1 MIEFCILG
9 SGMAGSTIANLLS
22 KKSSVEIFDKAR
34 GAGGRSSNRRFKN
47 GASFDHGLQYIYP
60 KNKLFKRFLINLER
74 KKIIKKWE
82 GNHLDLTLR
91 VKRPGYKYI
100 GKKGNSDIQKY
111 LVKNISTNYKSS
123 IDKIIYK
130 KDHWVILV
138 NDKFYKCRNLIL
150 TCPYP
155 QMLTLARKY
164 LKKNLLKEK
173 IVMQPNITAMI
184 AIKKDYN
191 IPVSSIRFKNKILG
205 WATNENSKNRFK
217 TKFNLWTIQSNETFA
232 KKIIKKYKKRKKFY
246 LQVITKE
253 FLNILGL
260 KNSDIFFKE
269 LHGWK
274 YSHNNEPIKPN
285 SYWDKKLRL
294 GICGDWFNG
303 PRVEDA
309 WISAQDL
316 YKKIKK

>member
-138 NDKFYKCRNLIL
+138 NNKFYRCRNLIL

-191 IPVSSIRFKNKILG
+191 IPVSSIRFKNKTNGGRAYVFYQHGIPVIHDLSPSSFDFMG
-205 WATNENSKNRFK
+205 RTGEYICGHDTDSYFREMVKLTNPDTRNRISKVNKDIFERDFNAVNYCQKLVEFIDNEVTNE
-217 TKFNLWTIQSNETFA
+217 
-232 KKIIKKYKKRKKFY
+232 
-246 LQVITKE
+246 
-253 FLNILGL
+253 
-260 KNSDIFFKE
+260 
-269 LHGWK
+269 
-274 YSHNNEPIKPN
+274 
-285 SYWDKKLRL
+285 
-294 GICGDWFNG
+294 
-303 PRVEDA
+303 
-309 WISAQDL
+309 
-316 YKKIKK
+316 

>member
-1 MIEFCILG
+1 
-9 SGMAGSTIANLLS
+9 
-22 KKSSVEIFDKAR
+22 
-34 GAGGRSSNRRFKN
+34 
-47 GASFDHGLQYIYP
+47 
-60 KNKLFKRFLINLER
+60 
-74 KKIIKKWE
+74 
-82 GNHLDLTLR
+82 
-91 VKRPGYKYI
+91 
-100 GKKGNSDIQKY
+100 
-111 LVKNISTNYKSS
+111 
-123 IDKIIYK
+123 
-130 KDHWVILV
+130 
-138 NDKFYKCRNLIL
+138 
-150 TCPYP
+150 
-155 QMLTLARKY
+155 MLTLARKY
-164 LKKNLLKEK
+164 LKKNFLKEK
-173 IVMQPNITAMI
+173 IVMQPNMTAMI

-274 YSHNNEPIKPN
+274 YSHNNEPIKLN

>member
-138 NDKFYKCRNLIL
+138 NNKFYRCRNLIL

-164 LKKNLLKEK
+164 LKKNFLKEK
-173 IVMQPNITAMI
+173 IVMQPNMTAMI

-274 YSHNNEPIKPN
+274 YSHNNEPIKLN

-309 WISAQDL
+309 WTSAQDL